1 MTAQAIPAPVSQTK
15 PATRLPL
22 AGSAF
27 WPAAAIGLLLAFQL
41 SMVFTRA
48 INWDEFWFYYHV
60 ADFARGNLAQ
70 PLQSLHVR
78 LFAWLPG
85 MSGSGVDKIVT
96 ARLAM
101 LGCEMVTLGA
111 IYALAR
117 KFVERPVA
125 LTAALLYLS
134 AGFVLQHGFSF
145 RTDPM
150 ATAALMSALAILA
163 RARLTVLPLAAFA
176 VLVALAGMITMK
188 AVLFAP
194 AFLGIAWMRWSEDR
208 FAVATAARMV
218 AAGVS
223 AVAAFAALY
232 WWHSAALTEATE
244 GTAMAAGASRWM
256 FFLGVPPYWQMGL
269 KAALTA
275 PVLTLLALAAPFAI
289 WRSELTNGAKWGLTG
304 LWLPLLLP
312 LFYTNTAAY
321 FYAFMLAPVAVSVVI
336 ALKAALER
344 YSLRLVV
351 AVLAIMATGVFAIED
366 REVIDRQR
374 AVVETTE
381 ALLPAGT
388 AYFDH
393 NGMVPGLTKANWLV
407 TPAGLE
413 DYRRTGTPTYRQT
426 METQAVP
433 LLLANDTTIEAALES
448 QYSPLLPV
456 DTAALRD
463 NYVSF
468 WGPIHIA
475 GHEFAPG
482 TDRQVEMLVPGTYTV
497 IGGPA
502 EIDGTTY
509 ASGSLA
515 EISRGTHRVVTGER
529 PLRLQWGDNLAP
541 PAQDWDDG
549 ELYVL
554 F

>member
-1 MTAQAIPAPVSQTK
+1 MTAQAIPAPVSQSE
-15 PATRLPL
+15 PAMRLPL
-22 AGSAF
+22 AGSAV
-27 WPAAAIGLLLAFQL
+27 WPAAVIGLLLALQL

-60 ADFARGNLAQ
+60 ADFARGELAQ

-101 LGCEMVTLGA
+101 IGCELVTLGA
-111 IYALAR
+111 IYVLAR
-117 KFVERPVA
+117 KFVDRPVA

-163 RARLTVLPLAAFA
+163 RARLTVLPLAMFA
-176 VLVALAGMITMK
+176 LLVAVAGMVTMK

-194 AFLGIAWMRWSEDR
+194 AFLGLAWMRWSEDR
-208 FAVATAARMV
+208 LALGTAARMALV
-218 AAGVS
+218 GLATLL
-223 AVAAFAALY
+223 AFAALY
-232 WWHSAALTEATE
+232 WWHSAALTQATE

-256 FFLGVPPYWQMGL
+256 FFVGVPPYWQMGL
-269 KAALTA
+269 KAAATA
-275 PVLTLLALAAPFAI
+275 PALTLLAFAAPIAI
-289 WRSELTNGAKWGLTG
+289 WRSELPKAAKWGLTG
-304 LWLPLLLP
+304 LWFPLLLP

-321 FYAFMLAPVAVSVVI
+321 FYAFMLAPVSVSVVI
-336 ALKAALER
+336 ALQAALKR
-344 YSLRLVV
+344 YSLRLIV
-351 AVLAIMATGVFAIED
+351 AVLAVLALGIFSIED
-366 REVIDRQR
+366 RAVIDRQR

-393 NGMVPGLTKANWLV
+393 NGMIPGLAKANWLV
-407 TPAGLE
+407 TPAGLD
-413 DYRRTGTPTYRQT
+413 DYRLTGTPTYRET
-426 METQAVP
+426 MEARPVP
-433 LLLANDTTIEAALES
+433 LLLVNDTTIEAALEG
-448 QYSPLLPV
+448 QYSPLLPA

-468 WGPIHIA
+468 WGPIRLA

-482 TDRQVEMLVPGTYTV
+482 ADTQVEMLVPGTYTV

-502 EIDGTTY
+502 VIDGNAY
-509 ASGSLA
+509 PSGSLV
-515 EISRGTHRVVTGER
+515 EITRGMHRVVTAEH

-541 PAQDWDDG
+541 PAQSWNEG
-549 ELYVL
+549 PLYVG

>member
-1 MTAQAIPAPVSQTK
+1 MTAQAIPAPHIGNK
-15 PATRLPL
+15 PAARLPQ
-22 AGSAF
+22 AGAAF
-27 WPAAAIGLLLAFQL
+27 WPAAAIGLLLVFQL

-60 ADFARGNLAQ
+60 ADFGRGELAQ

-85 MSGSGVDKIVT
+85 LSGSGVDKIVT

-125 LTAALLYLS
+125 LCAALLYLS

-150 ATAALMSALAILA
+150 ATAALMTALAVLARWRLSAL
-163 RARLTVLPLAAFA
+163 PLGVFA
-176 VLVALAGMITMK
+176 LLVAVAGMITMK

-194 AFLGIAWMRWSEDR
+194 AFLGLAWMRWSEDR
-208 FAVATAARMV
+208 FAVATAVRMV
-218 AAGVS
+218 LAGV
-223 AVAAFAALY
+223 AAIAAFIALY
-232 WWHSAALTEATE
+232 VWHSAALTEATE

-256 FFLGVPPYWQMGL
+256 FFLGVPPYWQMGV

-289 WRSELTNGAKWGLTG
+289 WRSELSKGAKWGLTG

-321 FYAFMLAPVAVSVVI
+321 FYAFMLAPVSVSVVI
-336 ALKAALER
+336 ALQAALKR
-344 YSLRLVV
+344 YSLRLIV
-351 AVLAIMATGVFAIED
+351 AVLAVMATGIFAIED
-366 REVIDRQR
+366 RNVIDRQR
-374 AVVETTE
+374 ALVETTE
-381 ALLPAGT
+381 ALLPEGT

-393 NGMVPGLTKANWLV
+393 NGMVPGLAKANWLV
-407 TPAGLE
+407 TPAAL
-413 DYRRTGTPTYRQT
+413 DAYRLTGTPAYRET
-426 METQAVP
+426 MEAQPVP
-433 LLLANDTTIEAALES
+433 LLLANDTTIEAALKD
-448 QYSPLLPV
+448 QYSPLLPA

-475 GHEFAPG
+475 GREFAPR
-482 TDRQVEMLVPGTYTV
+482 TDTQVEMLVPGTYTV

-502 EIDGTTY
+502 VIDGTSH
-509 ASGSLA
+509 ASGSLV
-515 EISRGTHRVVTGER
+515 EIARGMHRVVTGER